1 MVHTV
6 AGYAGGTS
14 VNPTYHDL
22 DGHTETTQIRYNQ
35 TVISYER
42 LLEIFWSGVE
52 PTARVSGRQYAQVIF
67 FHDAEQQRQAEES
80 KQRLEEKQKR
90 KASVE
95 ILAFKRFYAAEE
107 YHQKYYLQ
115 QNSRLMHELKNAYPK
130 ISDLLD
136 STAAARLNAFVSG
149 YLTLEKL
156 RSEVERTDL
165 LEPVKNAILEIA
177 SVTEIKAAN
186 CSF

>member
-1 MVHTV
+1 VVQTV

-22 DGHTETTQIRYNQ
+22 DGHTETTQVRYIP

-42 LLEIFWSGVE
+42 LLEIFWSGVD
-52 PTARVSGRQYAQVIF
+52 PTARISGRQYAQVIF

-80 KQRLEEKQKR
+80 KQRLEEKLKQKT
-90 KASVE
+90 SVE
-95 ILAFKRFYAAEE
+95 ILPFKRFYAAEG

-130 ISDLLD
+130 MPDLLN

-149 YLTLEKL
+149 NLTLEKL
-156 RSEVERTDL
+156 RSELGRTDL
-165 LEPVKNAILEIA
+165 LQPAQDAILEIA
-177 SVTEIKAAN
+177 SGAVITPAH
-186 CSF
+186 CSL

>member
-1 MVHTV
+1 VVQTT

-22 DGHTETTQIRYNQ
+22 DGHTETTQVRFVP

-42 LLEIFWSGVE
+42 LLEIFWNGID
-52 PTARVSGRQYAQVIF
+52 PTARISGRQYAQIIF
-67 FHDAEQQRQAEES
+67 FHDPEQQRQAEES
-80 KQRLEEKQKR
+80 KQRLEEKLKQKT
-90 KASVE
+90 SVE
-95 ILAFKRFYAAEE
+95 ILPFKRFYPAED

-115 QNSRLMHELKNAYPK
+115 QHSRLMHELINAYPK
-130 ISDLLD
+130 MPDLLD

-156 RSEVERTDL
+156 RSDL
-165 LEPVKNAILEIA
+165 ARIEILQPAQDAILEVA
-177 SVTEIKAAN
+177 SRVVKTAAH
-186 CSF
+186 